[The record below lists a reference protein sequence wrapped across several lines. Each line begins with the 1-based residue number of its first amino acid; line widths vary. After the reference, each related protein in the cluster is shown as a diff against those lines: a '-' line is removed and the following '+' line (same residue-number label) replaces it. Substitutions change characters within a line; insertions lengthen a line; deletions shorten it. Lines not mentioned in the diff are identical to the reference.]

1 MSDDDQA
8 SPVQVPAGSATIAA
22 EPRRDLNLAGSHL
35 TLLGTAH
42 VSRASAD
49 KVAELLGS
57 GAYDAVAVELCRS
70 RYQALT
76 DPNALARLDLLRV
89 IRQGNAYRVVASL
102 ALGAYQQRLADDLG
116 VEPGAEQRR
125 AIELAVAR
133 GLPLWLIDREIGVT
147 LRRVAGGLGWWRR
160 LNLFSGILTALVAG
174 GRIAEHDIEHLKE
187 GDVLETAFAELAADR
202 RELYLPLIEERDRYM
217 AARLRQELA
226 QHPPRRVLVVIGAGH
241 LSGLARHLAGPAP
254 ADPAAEIAELE
265 QVPPP
270 SPWVGALPWLIV
282 GLILVGFAV
291 GFSRG
296 PELGWALLWDW
307 ALITGGLSALGT
319 LIAGGHPLT
328 ILSALAAAPLTTLHP
343 ALGVG
348 MVTGAVELALRRPQV
363 GDFAGLRKD
372 LADWRGWW
380 RNRVSRV
387 LLVFVLSSLGAATGT
402 YVAGLRILGRLFPGG

>member
-1 MSDDDQA
+1 M
-8 SPVQVPAGSATIAA
+8 SATDQVSPAPAQTQPAA
-22 EPRRDLNLAGSHL
+22 TAVEPRLDLDLAGWHL
-35 TLLGTAH
+35 SLLGTAH

-49 KVAELLGS
+49 MVTELLGS
-57 GAYDAVAVELCRS
+57 GDYDAVAVELCPS

-76 DPNALARLDLLRV
+76 DPNAMARMDLLGV
-89 IRQGNAYRVVASL
+89 IRQGQAYRVLASL

-125 AIELAVAR
+125 AIELAAAQ
-133 GLPLWLIDREIGVT
+133 GLPLLLIDREIGVT
-147 LRRVAGGLGWWRR
+147 LRRVADGLGWWRR
-160 LNLFSGILTALVAG
+160 LNLFSGILAALVAG

-202 RELYLPLIEERDRYM
+202 RELFLPLIEERDRYM

-226 QHPPRRVLVVIGAGH
+226 QRPPGRVLVVIGAGH
-241 LSGLARHLAGPAP
+241 LSGLARHLAGPAL
-254 ADPAAEIAELE
+254 ADPAVEIAALE

-270 SPWVGALPWLIV
+270 SPWIGALPWVIV
-282 GLILVGFAV
+282 GLILAGFAV

-296 PELGWALLWDW
+296 PELGWTLLGDW

-363 GDFAGLRKD
+363 GDFARLRKD

>member
-1 MSDDDQA
+1 M
-8 SPVQVPAGSATIAA
+8 
-22 EPRRDLNLAGSHL
+22 EPSRDLELAGSHL

-49 KVAELLGS
+49 KVAELLGC
-57 GAYDAVAVELCRS
+57 GAYDAVAVELCPA
-70 RYQALT
+70 RYQSLT
-76 DPNALARLDLLRV
+76 DPNALAHLDLLGV
-89 IRQGNAYRVVASL
+89 IRQGRGHMVAANL

-116 VEPGAEQRR
+116 IEPGAEQRR
-125 AIELAVAR
+125 AIELAAAQ
-133 GLPLWLIDREIGVT
+133 GLPLLLIDREIGVT
-147 LRRVAGGLGWWRR
+147 LRRVAASLGWWRR
-160 LNLFSGILTALVAG
+160 INLFSGILTALVAG
-174 GRIAEHDIEHLKE
+174 GRITEHDIEHLKE
-187 GDVLETAFAELAADR
+187 GDVLETAFAELAEDR
-202 RELYLPLIEERDRYM
+202 RELYIPLIDERDRYM

-226 QHPPRRVLVVIGAGH
+226 QRPPGRVLVVIGAGH
-241 LSGLARHLAGPAP
+241 LRGLAGYLAGPEP
-254 ADPAAEIAELE
+254 AEPTAEIAGLE

-270 SPWVGALPWLIV
+270 SRWTRALPWLV
-282 GLILVGFAV
+282 VALILAGFGI

-296 PELGWALLWDW
+296 PDLGWAMLGDW

-363 GDFAGLRKD
+363 GDFARLRRD

>member
-1 MSDDDQA
+1 MPDADPT
-8 SPVQVPAGSATIAA
+8 SPSQPTVQPHATAV
-22 EPRRDLNLAGSHL
+22 EPRLDLDLAGSQL

-49 KVAELLGS
+49 MVTELLSS
-57 GAYDAVAVELCRS
+57 GGYDAVAVELCSS
-70 RYQALT
+70 RYQSLT

-89 IRQGNAYRVVASL
+89 IRQGHAYRVVATL

-116 VEPGAEQRR
+116 VEPGVEQRR
-125 AIELAVAR
+125 AIELAAAQ
-133 GLPLWLIDREIGVT
+133 GLPLLLIDREIGVT
-147 LRRVAGGLGWWRR
+147 LRRVAGGLGWWGR
-160 LNLFSGILTALVAG
+160 LNLFSGILAAVVTG
-174 GRIAEHDIEHLKE
+174 GRIAEQDIEHLKE

-202 RELYLPLIEERDRYM
+202 RELYVPLIEERDRYM
-217 AARLRQELA
+217 AARLRQTLA
-226 QHPPRRVLVVIGAGH
+226 GRPPGRVLVVVGAGH
-241 LSGLARHLAGPAP
+241 LRGLAGYLTGPTP
-254 ADPAAEIAELE
+254 TDPAAEIADLE
-265 QVPPP
+265 QVPRPG
-270 SPWVGALPWLIV
+270 PWIGALPWLIV
-282 GLILVGFAV
+282 GVILAGFAV

-296 PELGWALLWDW
+296 PELGWAMLGDW

-363 GDFAGLRKD
+363 GDFARLRQD

-402 YVAGLRILGRLFPGG
+402 YVAGLRVLGRLFPGG

>member
-1 MSDDDQA
+1 M
-8 SPVQVPAGSATIAA
+8 SATDQVSPAPAQTQPAA
-22 EPRRDLNLAGSHL
+22 TAEEPRLDLALAGWHL
-35 TLLGTAH
+35 SLLGTAH

-49 KVAELLGS
+49 MVTELLGS
-57 GAYDAVAVELCRS
+57 GGYDAVAVELCPS

-76 DPNALARLDLLRV
+76 DPNAMARMDLLAV
-89 IRQGNAYRVVASL
+89 IRQGQAYRVLASL

-125 AIELAVAR
+125 AIELAAAQ
-133 GLPLWLIDREIGVT
+133 GLPLLLIDREIGVT

-160 LNLFSGILTALVAG
+160 LNLFSGILAALVAG
-174 GRIAEHDIEHLKE
+174 GRISEHDIEHLKE

-202 RELYLPLIEERDRYM
+202 RELFVPLIEERDRYM
-217 AARLRQELA
+217 AARLRQELV
-226 QHPPRRVLVVIGAGH
+226 QRPPGRVLVVIGAGH
-241 LSGLARHLAGPAP
+241 LNGLARHLAGPAP
-254 ADPAAEIAELE
+254 ADPAAEIAALE

-270 SPWVGALPWLIV
+270 SPWVGALPWVIV
-282 GLILVGFAV
+282 GLILAGFAV

-296 PELGWALLWDW
+296 PELGWALLGDW

-328 ILSALAAAPLTTLHP
+328 ILSALVAAPLTTLHP

-363 GDFAGLRKD
+363 GDFARLRKD

-402 YVAGLRILGRLFPGG
+402 YVAGARILGRLFSGG